1 MVQLKTEMA
10 TKKDPSIHPLSIHC
24 LILIR
29 VTRQLEPIQ
38 FQGKEG
44 SFQVCLRAI
53 IPCHVLEV
61 PDSVMLPLCA
71 VQHSSHTNFLLK
83 NASKL
88 QTSFQFECDT
98 PFQLNPKQGMLK
110 PGQECHIT
118 VVFQPQEALVYQQ
131 HAYCWFGEEGD
142 KAENCCTVLLQAL
155 GTVRTIETGEHIHSQ
170 MHTLSGVVFLFYMS
184 LFASLLQV
192 TVSFSLSS
200 LSGGIPLLGSVFSCD
215 VTRGNVAPGGSLRAT
230 VTYSP
235 AIVNTVSVEYLILKC
250 RGALNEPL
258 LKLTGNCIGPKVS
271 LSSSVV
277 DFGCVEEGGS
287 VVQTVKL
294 VNSSPVE
301 AVYKWDIDCNGNSV
315 FSILPASGTLFP
327 QSYTTLKAVY
337 RPTQPITHHRR
348 VACVIL
354 HRDPVFLD
362 LTGTSHPKLQK
373 PVILTPEHLVDLAR
387 RQLSPD
393 TLNAVQHNHDV
404 HLDQQGGTIPSH
416 STIQLQS
423 IVRPHRRAQY
433 LWNISYQT
441 VNASGK

>member
-1 MVQLKTEMA
+1 MLAEARGPDPLISVDPWKPSTLGKDI
-10 TKKDPSIHPLSIHC
+10 KDPGIQHRQRGGKHQRRASSQRSCFMGLETRRELVWEDWDLGGEFTKTLVLRNIHKKLQKLHIRPPASKCFSTSIAEIIVLSPGTSFSIP
-24 LILIR
+24 
-29 VTRQLEPIQ
+29 VTFRPYQRGEYEDSIE

-155 GTVRTIETGEHIHSQ
+155 AKYPYLQLRNPSSQ
-170 MHTLSGVVFLFYMS
+170 EEEGWGDPVLQFGSVVIGQCLRKHFDIFNPS
-184 LFASLLQV
+184 PV
-192 TVSFSLSS
+192 TVSFSLSP

-235 AIVNTVSVEYLILKC
+235 AIVNTVSV
-250 RGALNEPL
+250 
-258 LKLTGNCIGPKVS
+258 
-271 LSSSVV
+271 
-277 DFGCVEEGGS
+277 
-287 VVQTVKL
+287 
-294 VNSSPVE
+294 
-301 AVYKWDIDCNGNSV
+301 
-315 FSILPASGTLFP
+315 
-327 QSYTTLKAVY
+327 
-337 RPTQPITHHRR
+337 
-348 VACVIL
+348 
-354 HRDPVFLD
+354 
-362 LTGTSHPKLQK
+362 
-373 PVILTPEHLVDLAR
+373 
-387 RQLSPD
+387 
-393 TLNAVQHNHDV
+393 
-404 HLDQQGGTIPSH
+404 
-416 STIQLQS
+416 
-423 IVRPHRRAQY
+423 
-433 LWNISYQT
+433 
-441 VNASGK
+441 